1 MVAGQLESI
10 ELAVKLSSFLQYL
23 LALLVLITAI
33 LVVLG
38 DFFAVSRVALVSL
51 GFERSDRSFGFA
63 LSLLTDKEFVC
74 KIVEKG
80 RDVVIWPCCLQQ
92 WTAFS
97 LSLLA

>member
-1 MVAGQLESI
+1 M
-10 ELAVKLSSFLQYL
+10 
-23 LALLVLITAI
+23 
-33 LVVLG
+33 
-38 DFFAVSRVALVSL
+38 SL